1 MSEASLP
8 THSLIRSDRYIL
20 LVFRS
25 FMSRVWFDLV
35 APKDVLYFE
44 RAINK
49 LKLNGCEVLVTSRRY
64 YELLQLCRL
73 RRLKTIVIGRHGGP
87 ELIGKLLASTRR
99 ILKLTSIVYRFKPKV
114 AVSFAS
120 PEAARVAFG
129 LNIPHICANDTPNA
143 EAVARLTLPLSSML
157 ITPSIISRDVW
168 VKYGIGRENI
178 VSYNSLDPIAWIK
191 TFKPKKSILK
201 ALKLNREKPI
211 IVLRPE
217 ETFASY
223 LMGVVDLKNIYL
235 APLIKNL
242 LERLSN
248 IQVVI
253 IPRYPEQREVYYR
266 LIDGLILNRGNRIV
280 ITDRVLETQSLIYYS
295 SVFIGA
301 GGTMSC
307 ESSLLG
313 TPTISCYPA
322 EPTIIDKYLI
332 DLGLLKRTSITE
344 AIYHVENILS
354 EDIVKVKRRLRAKAR
369 RIMLRMEDPVET
381 ILKCIYQYLNH

>member
-1 MSEASLP
+1 MG
-8 THSLIRSDRYIL
+8 
-20 LVFRS
+20 
-25 FMSRVWFDLV
+25 RVWFDLV

-73 RRLKTIVIGRHGGP
+73 RRIKSIVIGRHGGP

-99 ILKLTSIVYRFKPKV
+99 ILKLTDVVYRFKPKV

-129 LNIPHICANDTPNA
+129 LNIPHICVNDTPNA
-143 EAVARLTLPLSSML
+143 EAVARLTLPLSSKL
-157 ITPSIISRDVW
+157 ITPSIISRDIW
-168 VKYGIGRENI
+168 VRYGISGENI

-191 TFKPKKSILK
+191 TFKPKKTVLK
-201 ALKLNREKPI
+201 ALGLDMSKPI
-211 IVLRPE
+211 IILRPE

-223 LMGVVDLKNIYL
+223 LIGIVDLKNIYL
-235 APLIKNL
+235 APLIRDL
-242 LERLSN
+242 LERLSS
-248 IQVVI
+248 IQVVV
-253 IPRYPEQREVYYR
+253 IPRYPEQREAYCKLINR
-266 LIDGLILNRGNRIV
+266 LTLGKGNRII
-280 ITDRVLETQSLIYYS
+280 ITDRVLDAQSLIYYS

-332 DLGLLKRTSITE
+332 DLGLLKRTSVVE
-344 AIYHVENILS
+344 AVDHVEKMFS
-354 EDIVKVKRRLRAKAR
+354 EDIVKVKRKLRIKAR
-369 RIMLRMEDPVET
+369 RIILEMEDPIEAL
-381 ILKCIYQYLNH
+381 LKCIHQYLNH